1 MLQRITDMWPS
12 LLRGAHG
19 GLDEEEQAS
28 GVQEDEEGDEDDNIR
43 VDEA

>member
-1 MLQRITDMWPS
+1 MLQRITDLWPS

-28 GVQEDEEGDEDDNIR
+28 GVQEDDEEDEVDDIR